1 MPSDL
6 KFLLCHQHDH
16 FASVFHA
23 SANEYHWGQ
32 MDTVMTYRK
41 ENLKPNGM
49 EGEGT
54 YLVDDLELWTH

>member
-1 MPSDL
+1 
-6 KFLLCHQHDH
+6 
-16 FASVFHA
+16 
-23 SANEYHWGQ
+23 

-49 EGEGT
+49 EGEGS